1 MVREVAPKLYAVGVA
16 DPDRRTFHGHEMST
30 AQGTTYNAWLI
41 VDEKETV
48 LVDTV
53 YEPFTDRLLANI
65 REVIDPA
72 GITAIVANHSEP
84 DHTGALAAVKAAAPK
99 ARILC
104 SKRGT
109 ESIRGWHHRDWPLQ
123 AVETGETLDTGTM
136 TLTFIMAMMCHWP
149 DSMMVHVGSPRG
161 ASSGGPDVL
170 LSNDAFGQHYTA
182 AAFDDEATDGRL
194 WFETE
199 KYFVN
204 IISPYCR
211 NVAARL
217 DELEKLALPIRMI
230 APSHGAVWRR
240 GVADVLA
247 AYRRYAEQRT
257 EPRTVVCYDTMYES
271 TRLMAEAV
279 RRGLDAAG
287 VPHTTHHLPTSD
299 RSDVLTDL
307 FGARGFLIGSS
318 TWHMNVLPTVATL
331 LDDIKTLRFKGRL
344 VGAFG
349 SYGWQKRNVDI
360 IESRAGEAGLEVPVP
375 GVVCQWKPT
384 AADLAACTTFGRR
397 FAEKVKAPS

>member
-1 MVREVAPKLYAVGVA
+1 MVHQIAERLYAVGVA

-30 AQGTTYNAWLI
+30 AQGTTYNAYLV
-41 VDEKETV
+41 VDDKETV
-48 LVDTV
+48 LADTV

-65 REVIDPA
+65 REVVDPA
-72 GITAIVANHSEP
+72 SITTIVANHSEP

-109 ESIRGWHHRDWPLQ
+109 ESIRGWHHQDWPLQ
-123 AVETGETLDTGTM
+123 AVATGDTLDTGTM
-136 TLTFIMAMMCHWP
+136 TLTFIMAAMCHWP
-149 DSMMVHVGSPRG
+149 DSMMVHVGS
-161 ASSGGPDVL
+161 PDVL

-182 AAFDDEATDGRL
+182 AMFDDEATDGRL

-217 DELEKLALPIRMI
+217 DELEQIALPIRMI
-230 APSHGAVWRR
+230 APSHGAVWRK
-240 GVADVLA
+240 GAADVLA

-257 EPRTVVCYDTMYES
+257 EPRAVVCYDTMYES
-271 TRLMAEAV
+271 TRLMAKAV
-279 RRGLDAAG
+279 CRGLDEAG
-287 VPHTTHHLPTSD
+287 VPHTMHHLPTSD

-318 TWHMNVLPTVATL
+318 VWHMNVLPTVATL
-331 LDDIKTLRFKGRL
+331 LDDLRTLRFKNRL

-349 SYGWQKRNVDI
+349 SYGWQKRNVEI
-360 IESRAGEAGLEVPVP
+360 IETRAAEAGLEVPLP
-375 GVVCQWKPT
+375 GVLCQWKPQAET
-384 AADLAACTTFGRR
+384 LAACTALGRSFG
-397 FAEKVKAPS
+397 EKVKAPS